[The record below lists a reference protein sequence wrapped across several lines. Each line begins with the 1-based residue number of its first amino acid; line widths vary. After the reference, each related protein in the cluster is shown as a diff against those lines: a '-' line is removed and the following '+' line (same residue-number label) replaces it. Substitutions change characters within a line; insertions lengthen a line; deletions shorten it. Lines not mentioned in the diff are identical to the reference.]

1 MQLFLKFYCSANNIT
16 RAEPANEPG
25 KINMAAVLA
34 MQIFTFLTTFC
45 MYTFISKLYLNIK
58 NKVQGAHILKTFA
71 NNYMQ

>member
-1 MQLFLKFYCSANNIT
+1 
-16 RAEPANEPG
+16 
-25 KINMAAVLA
+25 MAAVLA